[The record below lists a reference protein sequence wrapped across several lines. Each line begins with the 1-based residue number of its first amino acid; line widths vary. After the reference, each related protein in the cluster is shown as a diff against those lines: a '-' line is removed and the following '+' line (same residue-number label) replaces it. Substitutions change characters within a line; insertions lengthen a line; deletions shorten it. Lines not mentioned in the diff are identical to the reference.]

1 MTEQP
6 TDSGLQGASDAH
18 DLLIPKL
25 DNAGV
30 VRIPKRAES
39 KCDRWA
45 SHPLHRA
52 EGRTQLGN
60 LSDLRNCHTI
70 DRYVPL

>member
-6 TDSGLQGASDAH
+6 TDSGLQGSSDAN

-30 VRIPKRAES
+30 VAFRKGPNQGATGGPVSYCAGPRDA
-39 KCDRWA
+39 
-45 SHPLHRA
+45 HQH
-52 EGRTQLGN
+52 GN
-60 LSDLRNCHTI
+60 LSDLRYCHTI